1 MAGKGRADSFI
12 FSGGCQKREDLI
24 FWGTVDFIG
33 TMGYMFLDPSK
44 YNKNSFKEKY
54 IKTL

>member
-12 FSGGCQKREDLI
+12 FSGGCQKREDLV
-24 FWGTVDFIG
+24 FWGTVNFIG

-44 YNKNSFKEKY
+44 YNKNSYKEKY